1 MKVSLKD
8 LYIEFL
14 LLGVQMLGGGYV
26 LIPLMQKNLI
36 EKRKWITQE
45 ELTDFYALSQSIP
58 GIIAA
63 NISTFVGYKL
73 RGKTGALFALIGIIT
88 SPVISILL
96 IATII
101 DVLLKISYIQSI
113 FWGVGIAVI
122 ILIFLSIKEMWANSV
137 NDFASWVI
145 FLVSCGLSLFLKI
158 SPVYIIL
165 GAMILGIIVKFIE
178 KRCKKC

>member
-8 LYIEFL
+8 LYVEFFL
-14 LLGVQMLGGGYV
+14 LGIQMLGGGYV
-26 LIPLMQKNLI
+26 LIPLMQKSLI

-58 GIIAA
+58 GILAA
-63 NISTFVGYKL
+63 NISTFIGYKL
-73 RGKTGALFALIGIIT
+73 RGKTGAFLALTGIIT

-96 IATII
+96 IATVI
-101 DVLLKISYIQSI
+101 DLLLKISYIQSI

-122 ILIFLSIKEMWANSV
+122 ILIFLSIKEMWTHSV
-137 NDFASWVI
+137 NDFPTWII
-145 FLVSCGLSLFLKI
+145 FLVACGLSLFFKI
-158 SPVYIIL
+158 SPVYIII
-165 GAMILGIIVKFIE
+165 GSMIFGIIIKFIE

>member
-36 EKRKWITQE
+36 EKRMWITQE

-73 RGKTGALFALIGIIT
+73 RGKTGALLALTGIIT

-96 IATII
+96 IAAII
-101 DVLLKISYIQSI
+101 DILLKISYIQSI

-122 ILIFLSIKEMWANSV
+122 ILVFLSIKEMWNHSV
-137 NDFASWVI
+137 NDIPTWII
-145 FLVSCGLSLFLKI
+145 FLASCGLSLFLNI
-158 SPVYIIL
+158 SPVYIII
-165 GAMILGIIVKFIE
+165 GSMIFGVIVKFIE

>member
-36 EKRKWITQE
+36 EKRMWITQE

-73 RGKTGALFALIGIIT
+73 MQL
-88 SPVISILL
+88 
-96 IATII
+96 
-101 DVLLKISYIQSI
+101 
-113 FWGVGIAVI
+113 
-122 ILIFLSIKEMWANSV
+122 
-137 NDFASWVI
+137 
-145 FLVSCGLSLFLKI
+145 
-158 SPVYIIL
+158 
-165 GAMILGIIVKFIE
+165 
-178 KRCKKC
+178 